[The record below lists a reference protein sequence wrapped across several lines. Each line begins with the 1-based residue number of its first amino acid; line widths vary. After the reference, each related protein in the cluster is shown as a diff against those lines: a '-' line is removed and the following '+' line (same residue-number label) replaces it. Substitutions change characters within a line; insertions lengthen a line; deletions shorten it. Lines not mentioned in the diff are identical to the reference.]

1 MLSPANERI
10 TRRAYLL
17 WLLVSGLS
25 FFFVRGIP
33 EPGLWFLLP
42 PLLVV
47 LISVGR
53 LHDADKDGRWAALM
67 VIPPLGVALLLYLL
81 VIPGTRGEN
90 PHGPDPREI
99 AGLPLPG
106 EKSDTYRAPPGLSER
121 PVPPAHGA
129 PPQGAPARGA

>member
-1 MLSPANERI
+1 MDLLSPGNERI

-17 WLLVSGLS
+17 WLLVSLVS

-53 LHDADKDGRWAALM
+53 LHDANRDGRWAALM
-67 VIPPLGVALLLYLL
+67 IIPPLGVGLVLYLL
-81 VIPGTRGEN
+81 VVPGTPGEN
-90 PHGPDPREI
+90 PHGPDPRE
-99 AGLPLPG
+99 ADGVPG
-106 EKSDTYRAPPGLSER
+106 PVDPSGGYRPGPGVAER
-121 PVPPAHGA
+121 
-129 PPQGAPARGA
+129 QGTRA